1 MELFATK
8 LSSLLGLF
16 GIDILFLAPLVIG
29 LVVIASTRRSAFAVF
44 KRDFRAYFTNPTG
57 YVFLCLFVALSS
69 ITAFWS
75 EAFFSSNL
83 ANLDQL
89 NQYIPLILLI
99 FISLIWLLLNAILLR
114 KLKYL

>member
-29 LVVIASTRRSAFAVF
+29 LAVIASTRRSAFAVF

-69 ITAFWS
+69 VES
-75 EAFFSSNL
+75 
-83 ANLDQL
+83 QL
-89 NQYIPLILLI
+89 
-99 FISLIWLLLNAILLR
+99 R
-114 KLKYL
+114 DT